1 MHPYAQ
7 KSEMENM
14 IQEMLDVNIIQPS
27 QCVLFAV
34 VVMVYKKEG
43 S

>member
-1 MHPYAQ
+1 MV
-7 KSEMENM
+7 
-14 IQEMLDVNIIQPS
+14 QEMLEENIIQPS
-27 QCVLFAV
+27 QSDFSSL